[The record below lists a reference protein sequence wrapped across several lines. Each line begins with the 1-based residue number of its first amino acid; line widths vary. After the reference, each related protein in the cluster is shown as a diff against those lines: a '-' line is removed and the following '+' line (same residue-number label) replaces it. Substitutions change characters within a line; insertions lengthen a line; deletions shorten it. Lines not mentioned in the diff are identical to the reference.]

1 MKTRMTYKIHFW
13 KEKYFSEQM
22 PIKQRLFNVITLGG
36 ILAGGAST
44 LLGIILGFS
53 IISVVET
60 TVVFLILLYLF
71 YRANKYGKFDS
82 VAMMICIGINLILF
96 PLIYFSNGGMHGGMP
111 LWFVLGVVFNF
122 MLLEGRR
129 FYLVLFGGFAAVIAC
144 AIGSYYN
151 PDFVI
156 HIESESGLYLDI
168 LQSFLIVSI
177 IIGVLIRF
185 QLDVYKKKSEQLE
198 EKTKQLEAQAKKLE
212 EQTVQLE
219 RAVKEAE
226 AANQAKRDFLANMSH
241 EIRTPL
247 NVVLGMNEMIRRESR
262 ETSVQKYAHKIE
274 ASGNILLSLIND
286 VLDFSKIEAGNMQLV
301 PVQYQISS
309 VISDIVLLVTE
320 RMRGKDLKLDLKIDE
335 MLPCVLYCDEVRM
348 KQIMLNVLNNAV
360 KYTEKGTIT
369 FTVSGKKKEEGFF
382 LYVSVKDTGIGIR
395 REDMDKLAH
404 AFQRVDE
411 QRNVNI
417 EGTGLGLSITQN
429 FLIMMGSALEVE
441 SEYGKGSNFFFTVE
455 QPIIDERPIGK
466 INPYELHSEEEMT
479 VTYTAPEA
487 EILVVDDNRMNLDV
501 FRALL
506 KKTRVRVMTASSGK
520 ECLRLVK
527 RQEFDII
534 FLDHMMPEMDGV
546 ETLKQLKALS
556 DNLSKDAPVIA
567 LTANAVAGAK
577 EEYIAQGF
585 VDYLSKPV
593 QGSTLEKMVRD
604 YLPEKLVHMEEKENE
619 KEKRTQEKSEGRKT
633 EKSADENV
641 FEEEDS
647 NAKENVQESESN
659 KEIVEE
665 KFPGEKL
672 LDAHHIQAERA
683 LPYFGDDIEMYL
695 EILEEFGEGMP
706 ERAVKLEASTADC
719 TSYAVLVHA
728 LKSNAKNIGAEAL
741 GAMAYEHEKAA
752 KKGDRDYIMRSFA
765 QIKREMEIVNRGIK
779 KFFREYGKK

>member
-1 MKTRMTYKIHFW
+1 MKSRMAEKIHLC

-44 LLGIILGFS
+44 LLGIILRFS

-60 TVVFLILLYLF
+60 TVVFFILLYLF

-82 VAMMICIGINLILF
+82 VAMMICIGVNLILF
-96 PLIYFSNGGMHGGMP
+96 PLIYFSNGGIHGGMP

-129 FYLVLFGGFAAVIAC
+129 FYLVLLAGFIAVIAC
-144 AIGSYYN
+144 AFGSYYN

-156 HIESESGLYLDI
+156 HIESESGVYLDI
-168 LQSFLIVSI
+168 LQSFLIVSV

-198 EKTKQLEAQAKKLE
+198 EKTKQLEAQTKRLE
-212 EQTVQLE
+212 DQTVQLE
-219 RAVKEAE
+219 RAVKQAE

-247 NVVLGMNEMIRRESR
+247 NVVLGMNEMIRRESK
-262 ETSVQKYAHKIE
+262 EPAVQKYAHKIE

-335 MLPCVLYCDEVRM
+335 TLPCVLYGDEVRM

-369 FTVSGKKKEEGFF
+369 LTVSGRKKEGEEGKFL

-395 REDMDKLAH
+395 KEDMDKLAH

-411 QRNVNI
+411 QRNANI
-417 EGTGLGLSITQN
+417 EGTGLGLNITQN

-455 QPIIDERPIGK
+455 QPIIDDRPIGK

-479 VTYTAPEA
+479 VSYTAPEA

-506 KKTRVRVMTASSGK
+506 KKTRARVMTAASGK

-585 VDYLSKPV
+585 SNYLSKPV

-604 YLPEKLVHMEEKENE
+604 YLPEKLVHMEGKENGEE
-619 KEKRTQEKSEGRKT
+619 KKT
-633 EKSADENV
+633 AKENLDENV
-641 FEEEDS
+641 FKKKGTDRK
-647 NAKENVQESESN
+647 ALDISELEPCN
-659 KEIVEE
+659 DAAEE

-672 LDAHHIQAERA
+672 LNAHHIQAVRA
-683 LPYFGDDIEMYL
+683 LPYFGDDIQMYL
-695 EILEEFGEGMP
+695 EILEEFGAGMP
-706 ERAVKLEASTADC
+706 ERVVKLEASAADC
-719 TSYAVLVHA
+719 ASYAVLVHA
-728 LKSNAKNIGAEAL
+728 LKSNAKNVGAEVL
-741 GAMAYEHEKAA
+741 GTMAYEHEKAA
-752 KKGDRDYIMRSFA
+752 KRGDRGYIMQSFP
-765 QIKREMEIVNRGIK
+765 QIKEEMEIVNRGIK

>member
-1 MKTRMTYKIHFW
+1 MKSRMTEKIHFW

-82 VAMMICIGINLILF
+82 VAVMICIGINLILF

-212 EQTVQLE
+212 EQTIQLE
-219 RAVKEAE
+219 RAVREAE

-335 MLPCVLYCDEVRM
+335 MLPCVLYGDEVRM

-369 FTVSGKKKEEGFF
+369 FTVSGKKKEEGKF
-382 LYVSVKDTGIGIR
+382 LLSVSVKDTGIGIR
-395 REDMDKLAH
+395 KEDMDKLAH

-506 KKTRVRVMTASSGK
+506 KKTRVRVMTAGSGK

-546 ETLKQLKALS
+546 ETLRQLKVLS

-577 EEYIAQGF
+577 EEYIGQGF
-585 VDYLSKPV
+585 ADYLSKPV
-593 QGSTLEKMVRD
+593 QGRTLEKMVRD
-604 YLPEKLVHMEEKENE
+604 YIPEKLVHMEGKEDGREKGTKEKEE
-619 KEKRTQEKSEGRKT
+619 KK
-633 EKSADENV
+633 KSAKENV
-641 FEEEDS
+641 FEKDGNS
-647 NAKENVQESESN
+647 GKGQDVQESESHTN
-659 KEIVEE
+659 LAEE

-672 LDAHHIQAERA
+672 LDTHHIQAARA

-706 ERAVKLEASTADC
+706 ERVVKLEASAADC
-719 TSYAVLVHA
+719 ASYAILVHA
-728 LKSNAKNIGAEAL
+728 LKSNAKNVGAEVL

-752 KKGDRDYIMRSFA
+752 KKGDRSYIMESFA
-765 QIKREMEIVNRGIK
+765 QIKGEMEIVNRGTK